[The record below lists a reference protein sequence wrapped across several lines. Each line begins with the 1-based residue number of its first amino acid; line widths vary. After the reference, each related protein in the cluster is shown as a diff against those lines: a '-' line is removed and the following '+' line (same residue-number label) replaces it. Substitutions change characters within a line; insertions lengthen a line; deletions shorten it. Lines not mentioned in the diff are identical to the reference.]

1 MAGAPNKQEAGVVGG
16 PRLGSKRLLVLL
28 VLTLS
33 AIAGLYLLAGSVE
46 GFSHELKR
54 LRNGDPAWLAAGCAL
69 ELLSLLGYAL
79 LFWSVVA
86 RDLPHVGFKAS
97 LQIPLAGIAAL
108 RLLATG
114 GAGGFAVTAWALRQ
128 AGLSRRAVGTRMV
141 AVLVVQYAVYLLAVA
156 LVGYGLWAGAFAG
169 GGTFALTLLPALCAT
184 GAIAA
189 VVAFS
194 LLAAPTGELPAARL
208 RRYVTELHLWV
219 HGGTRAALQA
229 LGVGGSGRSRLF
241 APVGAVAYW
250 GFDLSV
256 LYAGFRAF
264 GGHPTVAVVV
274 MVYFL
279 GTLGSLLPLP
289 GGIGGVEGGM
299 IGVAIGFGLSPA
311 RAILAVI
318 VYRLISF
325 WLPTVPGVVGY
336 FGLRRTVQGWREAV
350 RRRGSRLGERAA
362 GWPAGEELGDG
373 GIEPQPDRAGAVDD
387 QGA

>member
-1 MAGAPNKQEAGVVGG
+1 MARPHGKTEEGAADR
-16 PRLGSKRLLVLL
+16 PRLGGRRLVVLVA
-28 VLTLS
+28 LTLS
-33 AIAGLYLLAGSVE
+33 AIGGLYLLAGSVE
-46 GFSHELKR
+46 GFSHELRR
-54 LRNGDPAWLAAGCAL
+54 LRDGDPVWLAVGCLL

-114 GAGGFAVTAWALRQ
+114 GAGGFAVTAWALSQ

-141 AVLVVQYAVYLLAVA
+141 AVLVVQYAFYLLALAV
-156 LVGYGLWAGAFAG
+156 VGYGLWAGLFPG
-169 GGTFALTLLPALCAT
+169 GGSFALTVLPAVCAT
-184 GAIAA
+184 AAILA

-194 LLAAPTGELPAARL
+194 LFAVPSGREPRGRMARL
-208 RRYVTELHLWV
+208 ARESHLWV
-219 HGGTRAALQA
+219 HGGTREALAA
-229 LGVGGSGRSRLF
+229 LGVGGSGASRLL
-241 APVGAVAYW
+241 APVGAAAYW

-256 LYAGFRAF
+256 LYCGFRAF
-264 GGHPTVAVVV
+264 GGHPALAGVV

-311 RAILAVI
+311 RAVLGVI

-325 WLPTVPGVVGY
+325 WLPTVAGDL
-336 FGLRRTVQGWREAV
+336 GLRRTVSRGRTGV
-350 RRRGSRLGERAA
+350 RRRGERLGQRAA
-362 GWPAGEELGDG
+362 LAAVAEQGGEG
-373 GIEPQPDRAGAVDD
+373 GIEAEPDRAWVVDD
-387 QGA
+387 QGR

>member
-1 MAGAPNKQEAGVVGG
+1 
-16 PRLGSKRLLVLL
+16 L

-336 FGLRRTVQGWREAV
+336 FGLRRTVRGWKEAV